1 MEGRI
6 ATRVKAIV
14 EEKRLRWEKEI
25 EETFASALDNR
36 DEDQLVDLRVF
47 AAKNAIITLKIGKMA
62 GYGVYSE
69 YLEDPSAQEVSG
81 EMSGVAEDG
90 QVAGR
95 GRQVDFLCPAVDCT
109 ARILFLKNMPRHIRR
124 KHPILCAYCHSNF
137 ATARDRKDHVGS
149 VHYKERLSCDKC
161 TFTTTGRTH
170 LVSHVNR
177 DHPEEDE

>member
-1 MEGRI
+1 MEDKDKDKEMEGRI

-69 YLEDPSAQEVSG
+69 YLEDPSAQVNISH
-81 EMSGVAEDG
+81 
-90 QVAGR
+90 
-95 GRQVDFLCPAVDCT
+95 T
-109 ARILFLKNMPRHIRR
+109 ALLIQRASKI
-124 KHPILCAYCHSNF
+124 C
-137 ATARDRKDHVGS
+137 GW
-149 VHYKERLSCDKC
+149 
-161 TFTTTGRTH
+161 
-170 LVSHVNR
+170 LVIV
-177 DHPEEDE
+177 EEDFKLDLHCQDSNLQPLE